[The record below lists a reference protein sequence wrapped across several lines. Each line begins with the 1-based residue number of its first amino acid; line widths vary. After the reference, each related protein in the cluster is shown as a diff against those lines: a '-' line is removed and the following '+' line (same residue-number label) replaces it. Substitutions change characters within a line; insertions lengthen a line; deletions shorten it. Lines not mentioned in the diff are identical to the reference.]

1 MISSLLGALIM
12 SAATVSMLVTLNFT
26 NKILKEVGKEPLR
39 NQERNILINAG
50 FNTSEIELLNQ
61 EIESLIFEN

>member
-39 NQERNILINAG
+39 NQERNI
-50 FNTSEIELLNQ
+50 
-61 EIESLIFEN
+61 